1 MLLSM
6 YIVMYLFLGGA
17 TGGLLLLCSV
27 YSAVFY
33 RRKGATPE
41 EVFAF
46 ERYSARSYLVA
57 FILALA
63 SSACL
68 VFDLGSPM
76 KVLVLF
82 LHPTK
87 TVISFGAYILAA
99 TILVLAFLCFL
110 AYLTPRATTRVLRLH
125 RVGKVLA
132 VFCSVALMSY
142 TGVFLARLDSVP
154 LWSTPLTVVLFVLS
168 ALSAGSALS
177 SLVQT
182 LSLSEAGISAPDAI
196 SHHVWHAGIIGA
208 EILTLVAFIVQAFFR
223 TQVAVQRSIQLVLGG
238 PLLGWLAGGV
248 LVLGLLVPLVAEI
261 ALVRA
266 RRNRSV
272 LVGSDARFC
281 IPADLAC
288 LLGSFLLRYCLIAA
302 GLH

>member
-27 YSAVFY
+27 YGAVFY

-41 EVFAF
+41 EVLAF
-46 ERYSARSYLVA
+46 ERYSARCYLVA
-57 FILALA
+57 LILVLA

-110 AYLTPRATTRVLRLH
+110 AYLRPHTTARVLRLR
-125 RVGKVLA
+125 RVGKMLA

-154 LWSTPLTVVLFVLS
+154 LWNTPLTVVLFVLS
-168 ALSAGSALS
+168 ALSAGCALS
-177 SLVQT
+177 SLVQAF
-182 LSLSEAGISAPDAI
+182 SLGGMGFSAPNSIA
-196 SHHVWHAGIIGA
+196 HHVWHAGIIGA
-208 EILTLVAFIVQAFFR
+208 EMLTLAAFVVQALFR
-223 TQVAVQRSIQLVLGG
+223 TQVAVQRSLRLVLEG
-238 PLLGWLAGGV
+238 PLLGWLTGGV
-248 LVLGLLVPLVAEI
+248 FVLGLLVPLVAEI
-261 ALVRA
+261 ALIRA
-266 RRNRSV
+266 RRNRGV
-272 LVGSDARFC
+272 LVGSDVRFC
-281 IPADLAC
+281 IPADLSC